1 MTASQAPASI
11 PALTGSGLLYMAQA
25 AFWFAVM
32 SLLVKLAGATMP
44 TMQIVFGRGCVTL
57 LLSALLLWRARIS
70 PFRSRPH
77 LLLLRGLFGSTALI
91 CFYAAVVHLP
101 LAEATVIQQTSPLY
115 TALLAAWLLRE
126 RLEPRVLVSIAIC
139 FAGVLAI
146 ARPES
151 LFGAGVAP
159 DFPWQ
164 FAFVAVLGA
173 ALSSLAY
180 VTVRRLG
187 QRHPPLLVVFF
198 FPVVTVPL
206 SAPFALTAW
215 VAPGAVGWLLLAAI
229 GVVTQFG
236 QIALTKGLAREPA
249 GRATTVGYLQIA
261 FATLFGAV
269 VFDALP
275 DAASWLGMAL
285 ILGGLLFGV
294 RPSRRTG

>member
-1 MTASQAPASI
+1 
-11 PALTGSGLLYMAQA
+11 MAQA

-32 SLLVKLAGATMP
+32 SLLVKLAGETMP
-44 TMQIVFGRGCVTL
+44 TMQVVFGRGCVTL
-57 LLSALLLWRARIS
+57 LLSAALLWHAGIS
-70 PFRSRPH
+70 PFRTRPH

-101 LAEATVIQQTSPLY
+101 LAEATVIQQTAPLY
-115 TALLAAWLLRE
+115 TALLAAWVLRE
-126 RLEPRVLVSIAIC
+126 RLQPRVLGSTAIC
-139 FAGVLAI
+139 LAGVLAI

-151 LFGAGVAP
+151 LFGAGLAP

-164 FAFVAVLGA
+164 YAFVALLGA
-173 ALSSLAY
+173 LLSSFAY

-206 SAPFALTAW
+206 SAPFALTQW
-215 VAPGAVGWLLLAAI
+215 VPPGTQGWLLLVAI
-229 GVVTQFG
+229 GVVTQLG

-249 GRATTVGYLQIA
+249 GRAATVGYLQIA
-261 FATLFGAV
+261 FATLFGAL
-269 VFDALP
+269 VFGTLP

-285 ILGGLLFGV
+285 ILGGLLFGL
-294 RPSRRTG
+294 RPAHRPF